1 MVKRLCASMESTVL
15 HEWMR
20 GAHLIERDC
29 RSTSWVKWL
38 LNLILLAEVRDR
50 FENQWLV
57 GMAGLWVWVAKLY
70 VYKHK

>member
-29 RSTSWVKWL
+29 RSTSWGEM
-38 LNLILLAEVRDR
+38 ASEFD
-50 FENQWLV
+50 FV
-57 GMAGLWVWVAKLY
+57 GRGEGSF
-70 VYKHK
+70 